1 MTNKKRRYTYFYVSK
16 YVTLVPSYP
25 NLKDHLLGMAGPG
38 AAIVSVGSFW
48 ALSFPGSAARW
59 DGMDSGSTIATV
71 FLSLLPVQQG
81 KLSLSWTDTTHLDIL
96 LHIAVQSKLTFAAQ
110 WRQSAK
116 YESNK
121 HTGLLDALEPP
132 FSNIWVFFIFLQ
144 WRNLILLLW
153 KGLPKIKFYCLTPT
167 QSKLEL
173 QYKSRSKTS
182 ASKTD
187 PDNLLDDISSSP
199 TPPNSKRHGA
209 AESFFITKF
218 TTLLVVS

>member
-1 MTNKKRRYTYFYVSK
+1 MYFYVSK

-25 NLKDHLLGMAGPG
+25 NLKHHLLGMAGPG

-81 KLSLSWTDTTHLDIL
+81 KLSLSWTDITHLDIL
-96 LHIAVQSKLTFAAQ
+96 LHIPVQSNFAAQ
-110 WRQSAK
+110 WMQSTK

-121 HTGLLDALEPP
+121 HTALLDISEPP

-144 WRNLILLLW
+144 WRHSILLQW
-153 KGLPKIKFYCLTPT
+153 KGLQKIKFYSLTPN

-173 QYKSRSKTS
+173 QYTSRTKTG
-182 ASKTD
+182 AFKTD
-187 PDNLLDDISSSP
+187 PGSPLAYISLSP
-199 TPPNSKRHGA
+199 TLRINRTPKDTEQLNYFS
-209 AESFFITKF
+209 
-218 TTLLVVS
+218 